1 MKPVSTR
8 LTEEEIERIDQAR
21 EGGEKRSAAIRR
33 LLRGALDNSDDDTDN
48 DAIITPTTLI
58 LGFGAFTL
66 GVAME
71 PVASSEFLVAVAGIA
86 FIAAAAIRT
95 AD

>member
-33 LLRGALDNSDDDTDN
+33 LLRDALDNNDDDTGN
-48 DAIITPTTLI
+48 DTVISPTTLI

-66 GVAME
+66 GVGME
-71 PVASSEFLVAVAGIA
+71 PVVSSEFLVAVAAVA
-86 FIAAAAIRT
+86 FITAAVIET
-95 AD
+95 TD

>member
-21 EGGEKRSAAIRR
+21 EGGEKRSATIRR
-33 LLRGALDNSDDDTDN
+33 LLRDALDHNDDDTDN
-48 DAIITPTTLI
+48 NAMTTPTTLI

-66 GVAME
+66 GVGME
-71 PVASSEFLVAVAGIA
+71 PVASSEFLVAVAALA